1 MNAKIL
7 KVRWAGLAVAGAV
20 LSGALG
26 ATPRLATATP
36 AAPVAA
42 VTAVHVEIACAR
54 EALAY
59 ILAWKRYLDAWN
71 HYDLA
76 LPGGTYDEIMDAA
89 LLLDEAAVAVG
100 TAGMRLIACLGGLLG
115 GAAGGGGAF

>member
-7 KVRWAGLAVAGAV
+7 QVRWAGLAVAGALFV
-20 LSGALG
+20 GALG
-26 ATPRLATATP
+26 GTPRLAAATP
-36 AAPVAA
+36 TAPVAA

-59 ILAWKRYLDAWN
+59 ILAWKKYLDAWN
-71 HYDLA
+71 HYQLA
-76 LPGGTYDEIMDAA
+76 LPGGTYDEIMDAVV
-89 LLLDEAAVAVG
+89 LLDEAAVTVG

-115 GAAGGGGAF
+115 GAPGGGAV